1 MIRPRKQFAE
11 ELYNLQQSVDRV
23 FKELIRKEKVISSLQ
38 RQLKKTRK
46 DFLTLQRSSVQRIQ
60 IPILKGFYLR
70 FDDLSR
76 RQPSKEFREG
86 VYMDGQQEAEINEDF
101 NKFPPQIT
109 EEKIPIMDIKMSP
122 EIFEEDTEYDEKEMA
137 NGFED
142 HLRPMKDGRLIHGP
156 FFSENQFESN
166 LSRLRRA
173 IWEIDSIDL
182 LNDLDVGMR
191 RDGLITEAMNRL
203 LEMRRSELQE
213 ADGNKGLNEWKRKK
227 NKIQTGAET
236 LTKWVGT

>member
-46 DFLTLQRSSVQRIQ
+46 DFLTLQRSSVQRMQ

-101 NKFPPQIT
+101 NKFPPKIT
-109 EEKIPIMDIKMSP
+109 EQKIPIMDIKMFP
-122 EIFEEDTEYDEKEMA
+122 EIFEENTEYDEKEKA

-142 HLRPMKDGRLIHGP
+142 HLRPIKMGG
-156 FFSENQFESN
+156 
-166 LSRLRRA
+166 
-173 IWEIDSIDL
+173 
-182 LNDLDVGMR
+182 
-191 RDGLITEAMNRL
+191 
-203 LEMRRSELQE
+203 
-213 ADGNKGLNEWKRKK
+213 
-227 NKIQTGAET
+227 
-236 LTKWVGT
+236 

>member
-1 MIRPRKQFAE
+1 M
-11 ELYNLQQSVDRV
+11 

-38 RQLKKTRK
+38 RQLKKTHNN
-46 DFLTLQRSSVQRIQ
+46 FLTLQRSSVQRIQ
-60 IPILKGFYLR
+60 IPILRGFYLR
-70 FDDLSR
+70 FDELSR
-76 RQPSKEFREG
+76 RQTSKEFREG
-86 VYMDGQQEAEINEDF
+86 VYIEGQQEAEIDEDF

-109 EEKIPIMDIKMSP
+109 EQKIPIMDIKMSS
-122 EIFEEDTEYDEKEMA
+122 EIFEEDTEYDQKEIA

-142 HLRPMKDGRLIHGP
+142 HLRPMKDGRLIHGQ

-166 LSRLRRA
+166 VSLSRLRRA
-173 IWEIDSIDL
+173 IWAIDSIDI

-213 ADGNKGLNEWKRKK
+213 ADGNKGFNEWKGKI
-227 NKIQTGAET
+227 NK
-236 LTKWVGT
+236 